1 MTETSRESETEDAVL
16 EVRRI
21 GDSLG
26 LILPDDLLTRL
37 RLKEGDRLRVVEE
50 TPGALKLA
58 PHDPTHAKAMDIA
71 RGAFRTYANT
81 FKALAE

>member
-37 RLKEGDRLRVVEE
+37 RHGCRYSSIPRFWASSS
-50 TPGALKLA
+50 TA
-58 PHDPTHAKAMDIA
+58 TIA
-71 RGAFRTYANT
+71 IFP
-81 FKALAE
+81 